1 MLNTVRFTNNCI
13 DENGCVLLL
22 GGFDGLHVGHKKLV
36 ACAKEYGL
44 PIGVMSIIGG
54 KDGESL
60 FTQTERERIFQNAG
74 ADFAFFLPFAN
85 ICDLSAENF
94 ATLLVQKYAPKAF
107 VCGDDFRF
115 GKGAMGTPILLK
127 RATHV
132 PVEVQPLVEMY
143 GEKVSARAIKKWLAS
158 GETELASERL
168 GREFFLIGKV
178 EKDRQI
184 GRTIGFPTANIRYP
198 QGKFPLK
205 TGVYESYV
213 VVDGKAYKGI
223 TNYGARPTFEN
234 AQVWTETYLDGFD
247 GDLYGK
253 ELTVYFRRYLRDI
266 RKFENGAALK
276 KQLQE
281 DIRRVREND

>member
-1 MLNTVRFTNNCI
+1 MLKTVRFTDNCI
-13 DENGCVLLL
+13 DGQGCVLLL

-60 FTQTERERIFQNAG
+60 FTQTERERIFKNAG
-74 ADFAFFLPFAN
+74 ADFAFFMSFEK
-85 ICDLSAENF
+85 ICDLSAEQF
-94 ATLLVQKYAPKAF
+94 AAMLVQKYAPKAF

-115 GKGAMGTPILLK
+115 GKGAAGTPILLK
-127 RATHV
+127 QATHV
-132 PVEVQPLVEMY
+132 PVEVQPLVEMH

-158 GETELASERL
+158 GETELANERL
-168 GREFFLIGKV
+168 GGEFFLIGKV

-205 TGVYESYV
+205 TGVYESYAL
-213 VVDGKAYKGI
+213 VDGKAYKGI

-276 KQLQE
+276 AQLHE